1 MREGLKFVFVGNICN
16 GSRLQ
21 MMPIWNRV
29 RKHRDIMSFSRALK
43 RLVTDYF
50 KSERLLQF
58 IMRTSKELWLERST
72 LS

>member
-1 MREGLKFVFVGNICN
+1 MREGFANDADMEQRTQTQRYYI
-16 GSRLQ
+16 
-21 MMPIWNRV
+21 
-29 RKHRDIMSFSRALK
+29 SFSRTLK

-58 IMRTSKELWLERST
+58 IMRTLKELWLERST